1 MEKIFQW
8 DGIGQWIM
16 ADGMTQDEKQIW
28 QKVLYWALPALS
40 QYLRESYV

>member
-16 ADGMTQDEKQIW
+16 ADGMTQDEKQI
-28 QKVLYWALPALS
+28 
-40 QYLRESYV
+40 

>member
-1 MEKIFQW
+1 M
-8 DGIGQWIM
+8 DL

-28 QKVLYWALPALS
+28 QKILYWALPTPS